1 MPQYTP
7 VYSVMDVLLLEVPDE
22 GAQHSGTSFLL
33 VGEVGL
39 MTTMPDLEGVGSDP
53 CVGLSCLGVLIGVR
67 VVTGVGH
74 SGFVPDLVNSA
85 LAWKWTLCL
94 VSAITSVLLCLLGL
108 GDLVVVL

>member
-7 VYSVMDVLLLEVPDE
+7 VYSVRDVLLLEVPDE

-74 SGFVPDLVNSA
+74 SGFVPDLVNSP

>member
-7 VYSVMDVLLLEVPDE
+7 VYSVRDVLLLEVPDE
-22 GAQHSGTSFLL
+22 GAQHSGT
-33 VGEVGL
+33 
-39 MTTMPDLEGVGSDP
+39 MTSMPDLEGVGSDP